1 MSAPG
6 GYIPSI
12 DGLRALAVLAVFLF
26 HLDAAWVP
34 GGFVGVDIF
43 FVISGFV
50 VTASVFS
57 LPAGGLGTFLAHF
70 YARRVVRIGPALV
83 VCLLVS
89 ILLSSLFIPPAW
101 LSDANERTAL
111 AAFFGLSNLVLSS
124 VAGDYFSPR
133 SEFNPFT
140 HTWSLAVEEQ
150 FYLIFPWLIYG
161 YVHTRQAFTRRA
173 GVVVLTLLAVA
184 SLACCIW
191 WSASAPTRAFYLL
204 PARYWELGLGVLLW
218 LALPALQVRLRRW
231 SAPVLLMA
239 SLLAAATVVASLWL
253 VRADAFPYPWALMPV
268 LGTGVL
274 LVLLA
279 ARPDGHV
286 ARVFA
291 SAPMVWLGKRSY
303 SLYLWHWP
311 VFVLMRWTV
320 GLETPAQQALAAVAA
335 LVLAMLSYSL
345 VEQPLRDA
353 PLVRRAAKPKVV
365 LIGLS
370 LVATSAAI
378 GFGMSKAQSHIS
390 LSVTRDTTTW
400 FPFSKAGTGM
410 QGACESETLFAPMAG
425 GNLFRYEPRACP
437 PPPPDA
443 PLLYVVGDSHAD
455 AYAPLLRR
463 LAEGTGRPVTVL
475 TKGGCA
481 SFNLMTPNRE
491 GSSACVQYNT
501 QAMAMLYQAMRP
513 GDILFLP
520 ALRVPRFSEQ
530 WKSQATPAHWGTPE
544 GLRQQR
550 PAMDEAIEQL
560 RPLTQRGVRVVFEA
574 PKPVFRA
581 PPYRCA
587 DWFNRHN
594 PICAPGLTMP
604 RVQLEAH
611 RAPSLAALRD
621 VMAALGPQ
629 AVLWDPFPLL
639 CPGGAATCQAMD
651 GQGRPLFFDGDHITG
666 YANHLLYDSFSKTL
680 ASLPQGLSR

>member
-89 ILLSSLFIPPAW
+89 ILLSILFIPPAW

-111 AAFFGLSNLVLSS
+111 AAFFGLSNLALSA

-173 GVVVLTLLAVA
+173 GVVVLALLAVA

-191 WSASAPTRAFYLL
+191 WSANAPMRAFYLL

-218 LALPALQVRLRRW
+218 LALPPLQERLRAW
-231 SAPVLLMA
+231 STPVLTVA
-239 SLLAAATVVASLWL
+239 SVLTAGTVLASLWL
-253 VRADAFPYPWALMPV
+253 VREDAFPYPWALMPV
-268 LGTGVL
+268 LATGAL
-274 LVLLA
+274 LVLLV
-279 ARPDGHV
+279 ARPDGPAAHI
-286 ARVFA
+286 FG

-320 GLETPAQQALAAVAA
+320 GLETPAQQACAALAA

-345 VEQPLRDA
+345 VEQPLREA
-353 PLVRRAAKPKVV
+353 QFIRRATKPKVV
-365 LIGLS
+365 LVGLS
-370 LVATSAAI
+370 LVALSAAV
-378 GFGMSKAQSHIS
+378 GFVMFKAQTHLS
-390 LSVTRDTTTW
+390 LSVTRDTATW
-400 FPFSKAGTGM
+400 FPFSRGAKAG
-410 QGACESETLFAPMAG
+410 QGACESESLYAPMAG

-463 LAEGTGRPVTVL
+463 MAEHTGRAVTVL
-475 TKGGCA
+475 SKGGC
-481 SFNLMTPNRE
+481 SIFNLLTPNQRVSPPCAE
-491 GSSACVQYNT
+491 YSHA
-501 QAMAMLYQAMRP
+501 AMAHLTQVLRP
-513 GDILFLP
+513 GDVLFLP
-520 ALRVPRFSEQ
+520 SLRVPRFSEQ
-530 WKSQATPAHWGTPE
+530 WKSQAAPADWGSPA
-544 GLRQQR
+544 GAVQQQ
-550 PAMDEAIEQL
+550 PAIDEAIAQL
-560 RPLTQRGVRVVFEA
+560 RPLAQRGVIIVFEA
-574 PKPVFRA
+574 PKPIFKA
-581 PPYRCA
+581 PPYRCS
-587 DWFNRHN
+587 DWFNRDN
-594 PICAPGLTMP
+594 PICAPGLSMP
-604 RVQLEAH
+604 REAMERH
-611 RAPSLAALRD
+611 RAPALAAIHS
-621 VMAALGPQ
+621 VVAALGPRAQ
-629 AVLWDPFPLL
+629 VWDPFDRL
-639 CPGGAATCQAMD
+639 CTGDTCQVFL
-651 GQGRPLFFDGDHITG
+651 GGKPLFFDGDHLSG
-666 YANHLLYDSFSKTL
+666 YGNAILFEDFTAKMAPLFLGTAAH
-680 ASLPQGLSR
+680 